1 MYLPVGELVCCGM
14 YWHINGMGS
23 FSMLFRLPARRGSF
37 WLWSIWMIFLVIG
50 KNQVKTVYRY
60 SPFGLTES
68 RRVSK
73 RQSKSLDYCLE
84 TENLLMMHYAVFT
97 FTLPT

>member
-14 YWHINGMGS
+14 YWHKNGMGS
-23 FSMLFRLPARRGSF
+23 FSMLFRLPACRGGF
-37 WLWSIWMIFLVIG
+37 WLWSMWMSFLVIR
-50 KNQVKTVYRY
+50 KNQFKSVCRY

-68 RRVSK
+68 SQVNEC
-73 RQSKSLDYCLE
+73 LDYSLK
-84 TENLLMMHYAVFT
+84 TENLLMLHYAGFT